1 MVRKTSSRIIA
12 ITSRLSQ
19 QRREVRLNSKYNEM
33 SNEQSEQSMDG
44 QSLRGDIQHTRILCQ
59 TGFTGFFMK
68 AGHGDQISTE
78 EDFAQ
83 ISSGIR
89 YQVWGV
95 LN

>member
-19 QRREVRLNSKYNEM
+19 QGREVRLNSKYNEV
-33 SNEQSEQSMDG
+33 SWGFIANEQSEQSMDG
-44 QSLRGDIQHTRILCQ
+44 QSLRGDIQHTGILCQ

-83 ISSGIR
+83 ISSVG
-89 YQVWGV
+89 GS
-95 LN
+95 